1 MVAIV
6 VILGVVS
13 AALAAVIVLKL
24 FKDAAK
30 EEKLDKVATV
40 IKAGVDQAMASLAD
54 GAQLSDVVEIIKAM
68 IDKVKEF

>member
-1 MVAIV
+1 MILT

-30 EEKLDKVATV
+30 EEKLDKIATV
-40 IKAGVDQAMASLAD
+40 VKAGVDQAMVSLAD
-54 GAQLSDVVEIIKAM
+54 GAQIDDAIAIIKAM
-68 IDKVKEF
+68 IDKIKEL